1 MKANRMA
8 CGLAVLAWSA
18 GMISCGGLGASR
30 NAAVAWA
37 KKLPELP
44 DKSLAALKDAKW
56 LRGDRPAVVEARQ
69 EDLKKFPLGQER
81 AVAAEASGRPL
92 RPLPPVEYTPGML
105 PSGDVDPAVLL
116 PPL

>member
-1 MKANRMA
+1 
-8 CGLAVLAWSA
+8 
-18 GMISCGGLGASR
+18 
-30 NAAVAWA
+30 
-37 KKLPELP
+37 
-44 DKSLAALKDAKW
+44 
-56 LRGDRPAVVEARQ
+56 VVEARQ